1 MSFIV
6 NHDGVVY
13 QKDMG
18 PETGSLVGAMT
29 AFDPDDTWQRAPAE
43 IPVAAAP

>member
-18 PETGSLVGAMT
+18 PETASVAGTVT
-29 AFDPDDTWQRAPAE
+29 AFNPDDTWQRVEIP
-43 IPVAAAP
+43 IPVATR